1 MISKDIYECLKPPA
15 CLKLLPILIGL
26 LLSACSTIDGVGTP
40 SNPAKWMEREFNAC
54 LPTAILFKESL
65 NQYKVWSEVVTYR
78 AFNPDTGKAACHAI
92 VVFNYP
98 KGTENYWTYDFE
110 GSYKIQKDSGSISN
124 QSASPREAAK
134 TQIPNAD
141 VKNPLDIA
149 RLAEAKRFRPRSR
162 ILGAEF
168 LN

>member
-1 MISKDIYECLKPPA
+1 MISKKFYECLKPPA

-26 LLSACSTIDGVGTP
+26 HLSACSTINKIGTP
-40 SNPAKWMEREFNAC
+40 SSPMKWVEREFNAC

-65 NQYKVWSEVVTYR
+65 IQYKVWSEVVTYR
-78 AFNPDTGKAACHAI
+78 SFSPDTGKASNHAI

-98 KGTENYWTYDFE
+98 KETDNYWTYDFE
-110 GSYKIQKDSGSISN
+110 GSFKIQKDSGSIGN
-124 QSASPREAAK
+124 QNGASDEVTNSEMPE
-134 TQIPNAD
+134 AD
-141 VKNPLDIA
+141 VKNPIDIA
-149 RLAEAKRFRPRSR
+149 RLAEAKRFRPRSQ

>member
-1 MISKDIYECLKPPA
+1 MISKKFYECLKPPA
-15 CLKLLPILIGL
+15 WLQLLPILIGL

-65 NQYKVWSEVVTYR
+65 TQYNVWSEVVTYR
-78 AFNPDTGKAACHAI
+78 SFNPDTGKASNHAI

-98 KGTENYWTYDFE
+98 KGTDNYWTYDFE
-110 GSYKIQKDSGSISN
+110 GSFKIQKDGGSIGN
-124 QSASPREAAK
+124 QSGAPREAAK
-134 TQIPNAD
+134 IGIPEAD
-141 VKNPLDIA
+141 VKNPIDIA